1 VATDDYGQ
9 NIVIPALTDSPNA
22 GTIGTGM
29 NSLVGRTIMRFTSAS
44 SRNATLVG
52 DAAPVAGMQAWLD
65 TEKLWTGYDGTQWTV
80 MAAGASAWTT
90 FPLAAGYSH
99 NGNSNGTCQYR
110 LVNFFGELSVQL
122 RGGLGL
128 TYPGGSI
135 ANGSVF
141 TSSALPT
148 AARPSTLRTTPAACS
163 AVSSTVVS
171 LKIDAQTGG
180 HFLVVGT
187 NGSTDQPPW
196 VSLNGIMYSL

>member
-1 VATDDYGQ
+1 MATDDYGQ
-9 NIVIPALTDSPNA
+9 SIVIPALTDSPNA

-44 SRNATLVG
+44 SRNATI
-52 DAAPVAGMQAWLD
+52 ASPVAGMQAWLD

-90 FPLAAGYSH
+90 FPLATGYSH

-122 RGGLGL
+122 RGGLNL

-163 AVSSTVVS
+163 AVSSSVVS

>member
-1 VATDDYGQ
+1 MATDDYGQ
-9 NIVIPALTDSPNA
+9 SIVIPALTDAPNA

-29 NSLVGRTIMRFTSAS
+29 NSMVGRTIMRFTSAS
-44 SRNATLVG
+44 SRNATITS
-52 DAAPVAGMQAWLD
+52 PVAGMQAWLD

-90 FPLAAGYSH
+90 IPLATGYSH

-122 RGGLGL
+122 RGGLNL

-135 ANGSVF
+135 ANGSVL
-141 TSSALPT
+141 TSTALPT

-180 HFLVVGT
+180 HMLVVGT
-187 NGSTDQPPW
+187 SSTTDQPPW

>member
-1 VATDDYGQ
+1 MATDSYGQ
-9 NIVIPALTDSPNA
+9 DITIPALTDTPSIA
-22 GTIGTGM
+22 TIGTAM
-29 NSLVGRTIMRFTSAS
+29 DETVGQTVMRFASAS
-44 SRNATLVG
+44 ERNATITS
-52 DAAPVAGMQAWLD
+52 PVAGMQAWLD

-90 FPLAAGYSH
+90 ISLASGYTG
-99 NGNSNGTCQYR
+99 NGNSNGTPQYR

-122 RGGLGL
+122 RGGLNL

-141 TSSALPT
+141 TASALPT

-163 AVSSTVVS
+163 AASSTVVS

-180 HFLVVGT
+180 NLLVVGT
-187 NGSTDQPPW
+187 NSTTDQPPW